1 MGWSLRSDRA
11 TEEEATMDENSTKD
25 LGQVVR
31 IDDERVRD
39 YLRNVVRGSVE
50 ETLNAMLEA
59 RSEERRVGKE
69 CGARWGPADSK
80 QSGRDEHRIINVHEY
95 ARLW

>member
-39 YLRNVVRGSVE
+39 YLRNVVRG
-50 ETLNAMLEA
+50 
-59 RSEERRVGKE
+59 
-69 CGARWGPADSK
+69 
-80 QSGRDEHRIINVHEY
+80 
-95 ARLW
+95 